1 MLVIQNIIQLAIVVC
16 SVPDEYL
23 KATGCMH
30 SSHREGGGEQKGPTA
45 HFFYHGATYEVNTAL
60 EGHATIEPDKN

>member
-1 MLVIQNIIQLAIVVC
+1 
-16 SVPDEYL
+16 
-23 KATGCMH
+23 MH
-30 SSHREGGGEQKGPTA
+30 SSHREGGGGEQKGPTA